1 MRVEIK
7 TRDLKN
13 GSHSLYLEV
22 NENGKRTCEA
32 LGLYLVPETDATAKR
47 INENAM
53 QKAITIKSKRM
64 LGIDG
69 PKDYVTSDILL
80 TDWMNIYLRQL
91 TPNVKDET
99 LRHFRILVETIE
111 QFLKKNHKTNI
122 KVSEFGKQTY
132 KNFLCYLKN
141 DYRVKRGNNEYQ
153 ISDVTLFNKQR
164 QLNQMLNAAVR
175 DGVLRENPFKLL
187 DGNEKFKKVKTE
199 REYLTVEEVQLMA
212 DTPTKSH
219 AKEGFL
225 FCCFTG
231 LRLSDVKSLQW
242 NDIQQTDSGWIVR
255 LRSMKKTSRPV
266 IVPLNANAMKWLP
279 SKEGK
284 GKWDKVFDLP
294 ERTTCRTV
302 VRDMAKR
309 AGIQKTVCWHTS
321 RHTFATLSLTAGSDL
336 YTVSKLLGHTSVTT
350 TQIYGDVIMD
360 KKMEALNLANGLF
373 H

>member
-1 MRVEIK
+1 MKVEIK

-13 GSHSLYLEV
+13 GSRSLYLEV
-22 NENGKRTCEA
+22 NENGIRTFEA
-32 LGLYLVPETDATAKR
+32 LGLYLVPETDVIAKR
-47 INENAM
+47 LNENAM
-53 QKAITIKSKRM
+53 QKAISIKSKRL
-64 LGIDG
+64 LGIDE
-69 PKDYVTSDILL
+69 PKDYATPDILL

-91 TPNVKDET
+91 TPTVKDGT
-99 LRHFRILVETIE
+99 LHHFRILVETIGK
-111 QFLKKNHKTNI
+111 FLKKKHKTNI

-132 KNFLCYLKN
+132 KDFLYYLKN
-141 DYRVKRGNNEYQ
+141 DYRVKRGDNEYT
-153 ISDVTLFNKQR
+153 ISDTTLFNKQR

-175 DGVLRENPFKLL
+175 DGVMKENPFKLL
-187 DGNEKFKKVKTE
+187 ENHEKFKKVKTE

-212 DTPTKSH
+212 DIPTKSH

-231 LRLSDVKSLQW
+231 LRLGDVMSLQW
-242 NDIQQTDSGWIVR
+242 NDIQQTDRGWIVK
-255 LRSMKKTSRPV
+255 LRSMKKTNRPV

-302 VRDMAKR
+302 VRDMARR

-336 YTVSKLLGHTSVTT
+336 YTVGKLLGHTSVTT

-373 H
+373 R